1 MDLRIQKTKNSIF
14 SAFIELRAAKPLE
27 KITIRELT
35 QKANISKQTFY
46 LHFKDIY
53 DLSEYLEND
62 AITSLV
68 ADIPNPDLII
78 TDPAAAA
85 RLLCTAFITQGHL
98 FNILF
103 PDDDRSC
110 GVLTNKLEAR
120 IKELIF
126 ITHPEFKDNLEKNIT
141 ISLLIQGS
149 VHTFLKYKEEDTD
162 QVIEILADTIGR
174 IADHS

>member
-62 AITSLV
+62 AITSRILSSQIRLPQPDCSVPHLSHRDICSTFFSRMMTEAV
-68 ADIPNPDLII
+68 ACSPTNWK
-78 TDPAAAA
+78 PAL
-85 RLLCTAFITQGHL
+85 R
-98 FNILF
+98 N
-103 PDDDRSC
+103 
-110 GVLTNKLEAR
+110 
-120 IKELIF
+120 
-126 ITHPEFKDNLEKNIT
+126 
-141 ISLLIQGS
+141 
-149 VHTFLKYKEEDTD
+149 
-162 QVIEILADTIGR
+162 
-174 IADHS
+174 

>member
-68 ADIPNPDLII
+68 ADIPNPDCSVPHLSHRDICS
-78 TDPAAAA
+78 TFFSQMMTEAVACSPTNWKPAL
-85 RLLCTAFITQGHL
+85 R
-98 FNILF
+98 N
-103 PDDDRSC
+103 
-110 GVLTNKLEAR
+110 
-120 IKELIF
+120 
-126 ITHPEFKDNLEKNIT
+126 
-141 ISLLIQGS
+141 
-149 VHTFLKYKEEDTD
+149 
-162 QVIEILADTIGR
+162 
-174 IADHS
+174 

>member
-68 ADIPNPDLII
+68 ADIPNPDLI
-78 TDPAAAA
+78 
-85 RLLCTAFITQGHL
+85 TQGHL

-149 VHTFLKYKEEDTD
+149 VHTFLKYKEEDTE

>member
-62 AITSLV
+62 AITSLI
-68 ADIPNPDLII
+68 ADIPNPDLSSQI
-78 TDPAAAA
+78 
-85 RLLCTAFITQGHL
+85 RCRSQTALYRIYHTGTSVQHS
-98 FNILF
+98 F
-103 PDDDRSC
+103 P
-110 GVLTNKLEAR
+110 G
-120 IKELIF
+120 
-126 ITHPEFKDNLEKNIT
+126 
-141 ISLLIQGS
+141 
-149 VHTFLKYKEEDTD
+149 
-162 QVIEILADTIGR
+162 
-174 IADHS
+174 

>member
-78 TDPAAAA
+78 TDPLPQPDCSVPHLSHRDICSTFFSRMMTEAAA
-85 RLLCTAFITQGHL
+85 CS
-98 FNILF
+98 
-103 PDDDRSC
+103 P
-110 GVLTNKLEAR
+110 TNWKPALR
-120 IKELIF
+120 
-126 ITHPEFKDNLEKNIT
+126 N
-141 ISLLIQGS
+141 
-149 VHTFLKYKEEDTD
+149 
-162 QVIEILADTIGR
+162 
-174 IADHS
+174 